1 MPPEQLNYSAV
12 GAIGKKPIIGI
23 LGGIGSGKSTVAAEF
38 AKLGCKV
45 IDADKIAHELLLYK
59 TAVKEKVVGLFGQ
72 AILNSAGKIDREKL
86 AEVVFADTPS
96 RCSMPDAR
104 YSSRINPPTA
114 GLNQNPALLGQE
126 SRTENQESRTENQE
140 SRTENQESRIEN
152 RVSRIEM
159 LNEIIHPLVL
169 QRAEEL
175 IEQYN
180 RQNQVKAIVLDMPL
194 LVEVGWDQRCDKL
207 IFVDCEQKLRLDRA
221 KKLGFDK
228 NQVEIREN
236 FQISLDNKANLAD
249 NTIENNSD
257 FSVLAK
263 QVVNIFSYIMYNG

>member
-1 MPPEQLNYSAV
+1 V

-72 AILNSAGKIDREKL
+72 TILDPAGKIDREKL
-86 AEVVFADTPS
+86 AEVVFAD
-96 RCSMPDAR
+96 AR
-104 YSSRINPPTA
+104 NQKSEIRSQKSEAGSQKSEAGSQKSEVGSLSS
-114 GLNQNPALLGQE
+114 ALCLL
-126 SRTENQESRTENQE
+126 SS
-140 SRTENQESRIEN
+140 
-152 RVSRIEM
+152 V
-159 LNEIIHPLVL
+159 LHPLVL

-194 LVEVGWDQRCDKL
+194 LVEVGWDKRCDRL
-207 IFVDCEQKLRLDRA
+207 IFIDCEQKLRLDRA
-221 KKLGFDK
+221 KKMGFDK
-228 NQVEIREN
+228 NQVKIREN
-236 FQISLDNKANLAD
+236 FQISLDNKTNVAD
-249 NTIENNSD
+249 NTINNNSD
-257 FSVLAK
+257 FSALAK
-263 QVVNIFSYIMYNG
+263 QVTDIFSYVVDNG

>member
-1 MPPEQLNYSAV
+1 V
-12 GAIGKKPIIGI
+12 GATGKKPIIGI

-45 IDADKIAHELLLYK
+45 IDADTIAHELLDEPS
-59 TAVKEKVVGLFGQ
+59 VKEKVVVLFGRS
-72 AILNSAGKIDREKL
+72 ILNPEGKIDRGKL
-86 AEVVFADTPS
+86 AEVVFADVRS
-96 RCSMPDAR
+96 QKSEIRSQKSESALCLL
-104 YSSRINPPTA
+104 SSV
-114 GLNQNPALLGQE
+114 L
-126 SRTENQESRTENQE
+126 
-140 SRTENQESRIEN
+140 
-152 RVSRIEM
+152 
-159 LNEIIHPLVL
+159 HPLVL
-169 QRAEEL
+169 QRAREL
-175 IEQYN
+175 IKQYDC
-180 RQNQVKAIVLDMPL
+180 QNQVKAIVLDMPL
-194 LVEVGWDQRCDKL
+194 LVEVGWDKRCDKL

-228 NQVEIREN
+228 NQVKIREN

>member
-1 MPPEQLNYSAV
+1 MCA
-12 GAIGKKPIIGI
+12 AGKKPIIGI

-45 IDADKIAHELLLYK
+45 IDADKIVHGLLDELS
-59 TAVKEKVVGLFGQ
+59 VKEKVVGLFGRS
-72 AILNSAGKIDREKL
+72 ILNPEGKIDRGKL
-86 AEVVFADTPS
+86 AEVVFVNVRSQKSEITSQKSESAL
-96 RCSMPDAR
+96 CLL
-104 YSSRINPPTA
+104 SSV
-114 GLNQNPALLGQE
+114 L
-126 SRTENQESRTENQE
+126 
-140 SRTENQESRIEN
+140 
-152 RVSRIEM
+152 
-159 LNEIIHPLVL
+159 HPLVL
-169 QRAEEL
+169 QRAREL
-175 IEQYN
+175 IKQYDC
-180 RQNQVKAIVLDMPL
+180 QNQVKAIVLDMPL
-194 LVEVGWDQRCDKL
+194 LVEVGWDKRCDKL

-228 NQVEIREN
+228 NQVKIREN